1 MVGMV
6 STALDRSFGFL
17 LHDIARLMRK
27 RYEQRA
33 RPLGLTRAQ
42 GQVLAHLQRH
52 QGINQAGLAELLE
65 VEPITLARLIDRME
79 EARLVE
85 RRDDPADRRAHRL
98 YLTERAAPVL
108 EQSHAMGDA
117 VRAEAFA
124 GIANAER
131 ERLVD
136 LLVRVRANLSER
148 RSEDANAT
156 ALGQKAFAET
166 TA

>member
-1 MVGMV
+1 MPSV
-6 STALDRSFGFL
+6 ALDRSFGFL

-42 GQVLAHLQRH
+42 GQVLAHLARH
-52 QGINQAGLAELLE
+52 EGINQSGLAEVLE

-79 EARLVE
+79 EAGLVE

-98 YLTERAAPVL
+98 YLTERARPML
-108 EQSHAMGDA
+108 ERSRALGDA

-124 GIANAER
+124 GIPDGAR
-131 ERLVD
+131 EHLVD
-136 LLVRVRANLSER
+136 LLVRVRGNLSER
-148 RSEDANAT
+148 RVDDGSAPP
-156 ALGQKAFAET
+156 GQREKVET
-166 TA
+166 VS

>member
-1 MVGMV
+1 MV
-6 STALDRSFGFL
+6 SSTLDRSFGFL

-42 GQVLAHLQRH
+42 GQVLAHLQRRE
-52 QGINQAGLAELLE
+52 GINQSGLAELLE
-65 VEPITLARLIDRME
+65 LEPITLARLIDRME
-79 EARLVE
+79 EAGLVQ
-85 RRDDPADRRAHRL
+85 RRADPADRRAHRL
-98 YLTERAAPVL
+98 YLTERAGPVL
-108 EQSHAMGDA
+108 EQSRSVGDA

-124 GIANAER
+124 GIADEER

-148 RSEDANAT
+148 RSEDAGA
-156 ALGQKAFAET
+156 AASVQKETVET